1 MIRRDPLADLE
12 PLVQRV
18 YAYVAY
24 RIGDGSDAEAIT
36 ATTFERALR
45 HRAAFAARQGDEVY
59 RLIEI
64 AHGVLHEHD
73 LKKRDF
79 VKGDTTPG
87 SGAAPRLLDEHDH
100 ELVALRYGADLSVA
114 EIGALLEL
122 DVEHVEAALRR
133 VLSRL
138 QVAAAGSV

>member
-64 AHGVLHEHD
+64 AHGVIHERD

-79 VKGDTTPG
+79 VKD
-87 SGAAPRLLDEHDH
+87 AVAEPRVLDEHER

-114 EIGALLEL
+114 QIGALLEL

-138 QVAAAGSV
+138 QVAATGSV